1 MDIFHMNDGVTLH
14 HWKKT
19 SLEDEGAPGK
29 PSSKELLKSD
39 NLPEEPML
47 LSENFSS
54 CLSFKKGTK

>member
-1 MDIFHMNDGVTLH
+1 MNGGVTLH
-14 HWKKT
+14 HLKKT